1 MLEDDPEGTSMRKFF
16 HPLWKDKQQRGCGE
30 KRAKKKE
37 GGPPIPRRMTW
48 TCASRPIF
56 DIRDKTKQGI
66 FSKVY
71 IFSLDETSCFLSPRG
86 GDPREDFSLFYR
98 RNLWKKYLYSFFF
111 RRYHAFSLLIVILCS
126 SKNQYSEGSLFPWLS
141 TPLWT
146 CQSSVSLCVCV
157 CTVNVTLPENHPLVL
172 TYARLLI
179 TFPSPIR
186 RGRQSDFV
194 KDRRHRKTSGLSG
207 PSI

>member
-71 IFSLDETSCFLSPRG
+71 IFSLDETSCFLSPLG

-98 RNLWKKYLYSFFF
+98 RNLWKKYLDSFFF

-157 CTVNVTLPENHPLVL
+157 HGQCHASWKSSPCFDVRTTANYFPVADTPR
-172 TYARLLI
+172 ASKRLCQGSE
-179 TFPSPIR
+179 TP
-186 RGRQSDFV
+186 
-194 KDRRHRKTSGLSG
+194 
-207 PSI
+207 